1 MRWSWQVWW
10 IVAVGACTP
19 LGLWVYEDPGVT
31 MSRVRVNAKG
41 EDASPV
47 MVVLDLRN
55 PNDLTLSTTRVE
67 LWLVLDGL
75 TVGWLDRDSSVSL
88 PKGTATVALPL
99 TPNRATTPARL
110 QAFGSGIHRFRIE
123 GRATFAT
130 PVGKR
135 KVRFAQTG
143 ELAFGPPELPALP

>member
-1 MRWSWQVWW
+1 LVP
-10 IVAVGACTP
+10 VGACTP
-19 LGLWVYEDPGVT
+19 LGLWIYEDPGVT

-41 EDASPV
+41 QDASPV

-55 PNDLTLSTTRVE
+55 PNDLTLSATRVE

-88 PKGTATVALPL
+88 PKGTTTVALPL
-99 TPNRATTPARL
+99 VPSHVATPAR
-110 QAFGSGIHRFRIE
+110 QRAFDAGTHQFTIE

-130 PVGKR
+130 PIGER
-135 KVRFAQTG
+135 KVQFAQTG
-143 ELAFGPPELPALP
+143 EMAFGPQATLP

>member
-1 MRWSWQVWW
+1 
-10 IVAVGACTP
+10 
-19 LGLWVYEDPGVT
+19 

-41 EDASPV
+41 QDASPV

-88 PKGTATVALPL
+88 PKGTTTLALPL
-99 TPNRATTPARL
+99 VPSHVATPAR
-110 QAFGSGIHRFRIE
+110 QRAFDAGSHQFTIE

-130 PVGKR
+130 PIGER
-135 KVRFAQTG
+135 KVPFLQTG
-143 ELAFGPPELPALP
+143 EMSFGTPESPPSP

>member
-1 MRWSWQVWW
+1 MVP
-10 IVAVGACTP
+10 VAACTP
-19 LGLWVYEDPGVT
+19 LGLWIYEDPGVT

-41 EDASPV
+41 QDASPV

-88 PKGTATVALPL
+88 PKGTTTVALPL
-99 TPNRATTPARL
+99 VPSHVKTAAR
-110 QAFGSGIHRFRIE
+110 QHAFDSGIHQFTIE
-123 GRATFAT
+123 GRASFAT
-130 PVGKR
+130 PIGER
-135 KVRFAQTG
+135 KVQFAQTG
-143 ELAFGPPELPALP
+143 EMAFGPPPTLP

>member
-1 MRWSWQVWW
+1 
-10 IVAVGACTP
+10 
-19 LGLWVYEDPGVT
+19 

-41 EDASPV
+41 QDASPV

-88 PKGTATVALPL
+88 PKGTTTLALPL
-99 TPNRATTPARL
+99 VPSHVATPAR
-110 QAFGSGIHRFRIE
+110 QRAFNAGSHQFTIE

-130 PVGKR
+130 PIGER
-135 KVRFAQTG
+135 KVPFLQTG
-143 ELAFGPPELPALP
+143 EMSFGTPESPPSP

>member
-1 MRWSWQVWW
+1 MRWSWRVWW
-10 IVAVGACTP
+10 LAPVAACTP

-31 MSRVRVNAKG
+31 VSRVRVNTEG
-41 EDASPV
+41 QGPSPV
-47 MVVLDLRN
+47 VVALDVRN

-88 PKGTATVALPL
+88 PKGTTTLALPL
-99 TPNRATTPARL
+99 VPSHVATPAR
-110 QAFGSGIHRFRIE
+110 QRAFDAGSHQFTIE

-130 PVGKR
+130 PIGER

-143 ELAFGPPELPALP
+143 EMAFGQRELPSSP

>member
-1 MRWSWQVWW
+1 M
-10 IVAVGACTP
+10 
-19 LGLWVYEDPGVT
+19 
-31 MSRVRVNAKG
+31 
-41 EDASPV
+41 

-55 PNDLTLSTTRVE
+55 PNDLTLATTRVE

-88 PKGTATVALPL
+88 PKGTTTVALPL
-99 TPNRATTPARL
+99 VPSHVTTPER
-110 QAFGSGIHRFRIE
+110 QRAFGSGTHQFTIE

-130 PVGKR
+130 PIGER

-143 ELAFGPPELPALP
+143 EMAFGPPESPPPLP

>member
-1 MRWSWQVWW
+1 
-10 IVAVGACTP
+10 
-19 LGLWVYEDPGVT
+19 

-41 EDASPV
+41 QDASPV

-88 PKGTATVALPL
+88 PKGTTTVALPL
-99 TPNRATTPARL
+99 VPSHAKTPAR
-110 QAFGSGIHRFRIE
+110 QRAFDSGIHQFTIE

-130 PVGKR
+130 PIGER
-135 KVRFAQTG
+135 KVPFLQTG
-143 ELAFGPPELPALP
+143 EMSFGAPESPPSP

>member
-1 MRWSWQVWW
+1 MVP
-10 IVAVGACTP
+10 VGACTP

-41 EDASPV
+41 QDSSPV

-88 PKGTATVALPL
+88 PKGTTTVALPL
-99 TPNRATTPARL
+99 VPSHVTTAARQRA
-110 QAFGSGIHRFRIE
+110 FDSGIHQFTIE

-130 PVGKR
+130 PIGER
-135 KVRFAQTG
+135 EVRFVQTG
-143 ELAFGPPELPALP
+143 EMAFGPPESPPSP